1 YPQSILLESSDYHG
15 NENSISYICFQPI
28 AYFQVHQEKLSIQN
42 PDGEFL
48 QKNIDETISIVEEL
62 KTFASQ
68 FEAEKSDTKYIQNGL
83 FGYMG
88 YDSVRYFEDIEIFS
102 KNVKEIPDIY
112 YAVYQNIIAINHFN
126 NEGFIICNSLGGEG
140 NLREILGL
148 LKIKSFAEYSFKREG
163 NVKANISDEDYINLV
178 STCKEHCQRG
188 DVFQIVP

>member
-1 YPQSILLESSDYHG
+1 MKFKFKTYSHRFLADTLTPVSIYLRLRDKYTQSILLESSDYHG

-83 FGYMG
+83 FGYMS
-88 YDSVRYFEDIEIFS
+88 YDSVRYFEDI
-102 KNVKEIPDIY
+102 
-112 YAVYQNIIAINHFN
+112 
-126 NEGFIICNSLGGEG
+126 
-140 NLREILGL
+140 
-148 LKIKSFAEYSFKREG
+148 
-163 NVKANISDEDYINLV
+163 
-178 STCKEHCQRG
+178 
-188 DVFQIVP
+188 